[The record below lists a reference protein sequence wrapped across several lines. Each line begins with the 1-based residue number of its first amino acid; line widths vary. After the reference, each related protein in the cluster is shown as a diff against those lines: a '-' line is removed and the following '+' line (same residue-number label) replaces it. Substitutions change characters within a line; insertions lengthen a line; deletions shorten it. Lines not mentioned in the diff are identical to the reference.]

1 MNSPSHLGRVAP
13 DRPSVRR
20 SGLLVV
26 LLASAVLAGC
36 ASFSPDAGFSSIES
50 AAKDKLGKDV
60 RWARSDAD
68 ADAIDRRVQELLAK
82 PLSVD
87 DAVQVALLNNRGLQ
101 ARFQDLGITEAEV
114 VQAGRLP
121 NPGFT
126 FGRLRKG
133 DEIELERG
141 LHLNLA
147 RLLTLP
153 MVSRLE
159 ARRFEQVKREVT
171 MDVLSHAA
179 EARKAYFQ
187 ALAAEETVRYMR
199 QVKQTAEASAELAR
213 RMEQVGNFSKLA
225 RAREQAFY
233 ADATL
238 GLARAD
244 MALRASRERLARL
257 LGVWGQQTRFQLPER
272 LPDLPTEARDQPDI
286 EAVAMAQRLDV
297 QAAKLGAEQTAQNLG
312 LTRTT
317 RFINVLELGL
327 VRNTSNEAPR
337 QTGWEIGLELPLFD
351 WGGARVARAEAIYMQ
366 ALHRAAETAINARS
380 EVREAYG
387 NYRAAY
393 DIARHQR
400 DEIVPVKKRISEEQ
414 GLRYNGMI
422 IGVFELLADARSQIT
437 SVNAYIESLRD
448 FWLAQSDL
456 DMALIGKAAVAS
468 PTGPAAAAV
477 DGGGVCAGAGEQRCA
492 GQRTGE
498 GQHVGQQVGP
508 GGRPA
513 GGPPQRLPP
522 GHRSALAQQVV
533 GVVHRGF
540 RETVWRARAGAAVV
554 GKALAVALA
563 VAVTACAGS
572 AASGCW
578 CVYRPT
584 RTRWRGPGG
593 ASAPASRAISASSRG
608 TIASSSACH
617 CSATCARHS
626 ASEASDSPGA

>member
-1 MNSPSHLGRVAP
+1 MNSPANPGRGAP

-20 SGLLVV
+20 SGVLVV
-26 LLASAVLAGC
+26 VLVSAVLAGC

-68 ADAIDRRVQELLAK
+68 VDTIDRRVRELLAK

-126 FGRLRKG
+126 FGRLRQG
-133 DEIELERG
+133 DEVELERG

-153 MVSRLE
+153 MVSQLE

-171 MDVLSHAA
+171 MDVLSLAA
-179 EARKAYFQ
+179 DARKAYFQ
-187 ALAAEETVRYMR
+187 AVAAEETVRYMR

-225 RAREQAFY
+225 SAREQAFY
-233 ADATL
+233 ADAAL
-238 GLARAD
+238 GFARAD
-244 MALRASRERLARL
+244 QAQRASRERLARL
-257 LGVWGQQTRFQLPER
+257 LGVWGDQLQFQLPER
-272 LPDLPTEARDQPDI
+272 LPDLPAEARNQPDI

-297 QAAKLGAEQTAQNLG
+297 QAAKLGAEQTAKNLG

-366 ALHRAAETAINARS
+366 ALHRAAQTAINARS

-387 NYRAAY
+387 NYRSAY

-400 DEIVPVKKRISEEQ
+400 DEIVPLKKRISEEQ

-456 DMALIGKAAVAS
+456 DMALIGKAAMAA
-468 PTGPAAAAV
+468 PAGPAAAAA
-477 DGGGVCAGAGEQRCA
+477 DGGGAG
-492 GQRTGE
+492 
-498 GQHVGQQVGP
+498 H
-508 GGRPA
+508 
-513 GGPPQRLPP
+513 
-522 GHRSALAQQVV
+522 
-533 GVVHRGF
+533 
-540 RETVWRARAGAAVV
+540 
-554 GKALAVALA
+554 
-563 VAVTACAGS
+563 
-572 AASGCW
+572 
-578 CVYRPT
+578 
-584 RTRWRGPGG
+584 
-593 ASAPASRAISASSRG
+593 
-608 TIASSSACH
+608 
-617 CSATCARHS
+617 
-626 ASEASDSPGA
+626 